1 MQVLNIVIFHKPVEK
16 HIWRH
21 DVQSV
26 PRTRIARTSI
36 SATARFKFSSIPCGG
51 LFLGRDNHIL
61 SNSLKN
67 GKRLKTY
74 SNIIPLFRVS
84 SICVCHKI
92 ICIYFLTTLKILVD
106 KFSLR
111 YYTAYRILE
120 KRGGGYKNYIARGGD
135 IQIEFLHYIVAKPH
149 YIH

>member
-1 MQVLNIVIFHKPVEK
+1 MFNLFPEPSYRFCEICWAYISSLF
-16 HIWRH
+16 
-21 DVQSV
+21 S
-26 PRTRIARTSI
+26 IARTSI

-120 KRGGGYKNYIARGGD
+120 KRGGDIRTILRGEEIYK
-135 IQIEFLHYIVAKPH
+135 
-149 YIH
+149 